1 MLIMDFKRLQLKF
14 HTGKGQEE
22 LVEEVEGAF
31 FLCLFKRPLSQATSK
46 ISTFKLN
53 QHSGKKEVANKV
65 QTTSVAT
72 HPPAV
77 AANPFTAE
85 SSTGLPISDKTL

>member
-1 MLIMDFKRLQLKF
+1 MDYKGLQLKF

-22 LVEEVEGAF
+22 LVEEVEVVF
-31 FLCLFKRPLSQATSK
+31 SLCLFKHPLFQATVR
-46 ISTFKLN
+46 ILTFKLN

-77 AANPFTAE
+77 AVNPFTAE
-85 SSTGLPISDKTL
+85 SSTGLPISEKIL

>member
-1 MLIMDFKRLQLKF
+1 MDYNGLQLKF
-14 HTGKGQEE
+14 NTGKGQEE
-22 LVEEVEGAF
+22 LVEEVEVAYS
-31 FLCLFKRPLSQATSK
+31 LCLFRRPLFQAAIR
-46 ISTFKLN
+46 ISTCKLN

-72 HPPAV
+72 THPPAV

-85 SSTGLPISDKTL
+85 SSTGLSISEKIL

>member
-1 MLIMDFKRLQLKF
+1 MDYKRLQLKF
-14 HTGKGQEE
+14 NTGKGQEE
-22 LVEEVEGAF
+22 LVEEVEVAF
-31 FLCLFKRPLSQATSK
+31 FLCLFKRLLFQATKK

-72 HPPAV
+72 QPPAV

-85 SSTGLPISDKTL
+85 SSTGLPNSDKIL

>member
-1 MLIMDFKRLQLKF
+1 MDYKGLQLKF

-22 LVEEVEGAF
+22 LVEEVEVAF
-31 FLCLFKRPLSQATSK
+31 FLCLFKRPLFQATSK

-53 QHSGKKEVANKV
+53 QHSGKKEVNKV

-77 AANPFTAE
+77 AANPFTTAE
-85 SSTGLPISDKTL
+85 SSTGLSI

>member
-1 MLIMDFKRLQLKF
+1 MDYKRLQLKF
-14 HTGKGQEE
+14 NTGKGQEE
-22 LVEEVEGAF
+22 LVEEVEVAF
-31 FLCLFKRPLSQATSK
+31 FLCLFKRLLFQATKK

-65 QTTSVAT
+65 QTTSAAT

-85 SSTGLPISDKTL
+85 SSTGLFNSDKIL